1 MDIIEKAREFAAE
14 IQNTEIYNNLIDARK
29 KSDEDSALQ
38 EMIGKFNLIK
48 LNIDNEI
55 AKEAASQDKLKE
67 YNTELQNIYND
78 IMRNENMVAFNDA
91 KSNADK
97 LISKINSLMIA
108 AINGEDVFSFDV
120 DASCSGNCSSC
131 GGCN

>member
-1 MDIIEKAREFAAE
+1 
-14 IQNTEIYNNLIDARK
+14 
-29 KSDEDSALQ
+29 
-38 EMIGKFNLIK
+38 
-48 LNIDNEI
+48 
-55 AKEAASQDKLKE
+55 
-67 YNTELQNIYND
+67 
-78 IMRNENMVAFNDA
+78 MRNENMVAFNDA